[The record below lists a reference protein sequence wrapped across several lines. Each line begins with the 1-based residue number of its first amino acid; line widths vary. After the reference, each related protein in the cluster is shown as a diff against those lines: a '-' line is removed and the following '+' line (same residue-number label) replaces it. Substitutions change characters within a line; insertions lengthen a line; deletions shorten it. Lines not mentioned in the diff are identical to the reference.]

1 MATRY
6 TYDTNLSDDAE
17 TEVRVSFT
25 VAWGSPGTGRPYY
38 GPPELYDEGSPDEV
52 EDLRLELVNGAA
64 RPTPFGDF
72 GALAVNQEFEA
83 AILQE
88 IAQNHTEAMLEVSR
102 DREEYW
108 ADDAADSR
116 REAGW

>member
-52 EDLRLELVNGAA
+52 EDLRLELINGTT
-64 RPTPFGDF
+64 RPAPFGD
-72 GALAVNQEFEA
+72 AAAVNREFEA

-88 IAQNHTEAMLEVSR
+88 IAQNHMEAMLEAAR
-102 DREEYW
+102 DREDYW
-108 ADDAADSR
+108 SDDDVDYR
-116 REAGW
+116 REACR